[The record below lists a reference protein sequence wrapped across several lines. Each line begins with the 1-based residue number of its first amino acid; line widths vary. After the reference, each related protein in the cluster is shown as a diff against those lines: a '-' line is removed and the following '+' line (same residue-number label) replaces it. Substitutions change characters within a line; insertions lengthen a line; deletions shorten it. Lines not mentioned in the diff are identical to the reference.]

1 MGWNAQEAVRQRF
14 AVTRLLGDMDKLYR
28 ELLQVKATC
37 FSETQRMTMRE
48 YNESRTF

>member
-28 ELLQVKATC
+28 ELVETKAIHLSQTPRV
-37 FSETQRMTMRE
+37 SVGD
-48 YNESRTF
+48 YKKGPI